1 MRHTWSTSLFFALV
15 GMMLICSAP
24 AYAGD
29 KWDSTDLSLLAA
41 STALFVVDWQQ
52 TRYVARN
59 PDKYAELNPLMGRH
73 PNNQTIDLTMA
84 GTFLATV
91 VIAELLPS
99 KWRKIWLG
107 GVVVVEAG
115 SVINNVSIGIRF

>member
-1 MRHTWSTSLFFALV
+1 MRSVGSTSVFLILV
-15 GMMLICSAP
+15 GILLLCSAP
-24 AYAGD
+24 AHAGD
-29 KWDSTDLSLLAA
+29 KWDNTDLSLLAA

-73 PNNQTIDLTMA
+73 PNTQTIDLTMA

-107 GVVVVEAG
+107 GVVVVEGG